1 MRSPAQLFL
10 LLLAVPLFAQ
20 APDPEAAARR
30 LEEARTELAGAKEA
44 AAARYKELEADF
56 GLVRS
61 DLWPTQR
68 GPYVQALSDA
78 SATAEGLLAEFLRAG
93 FLGETT
99 CRRLVAE
106 AMKLLG
112 SAPPGEVL
120 TRALAAVFPEPAFPA
135 CWERAFLD
143 LPEVARIARA
153 SEAVAAAEAALEQ
166 PPVPAPPPAEPD
178 ATDRPPGM
186 VLVPGGRVELGPW
199 TGWVSDLKSNKPL
212 RENIQ
217 GFFIDVHEVTNA
229 SYLAF
234 LAGVAKSS
242 PLWSELPA
250 GFTRD
255 AEGKL
260 AIPEKSE
267 DLPVRGVSYEMA
279 DAYAQ
284 SVDKRLPTEDEWEKA
299 ARGEDSRTYPWGP
312 DFKEGAANIRETG
325 RGAVVPVGSFPEDR
339 SPYGVFDL
347 AGNVPELTASLDG
360 RRPIRG
366 KLKAT
371 DSVILRGGSFEDGK
385 DSAVTTYRWV
395 LPALSRSEIAGF
407 RCVLSERTFKRPAK

>member
-1 MRSPAQLFL
+1 M
-10 LLLAVPLFAQ
+10 
-20 APDPEAAARR
+20 
-30 LEEARTELAGAKEA
+30 AGAKEA

-56 GLVRS
+56 DLVRS
-61 DLWPTQR
+61 DLWPSLR
-68 GPYVQALSDA
+68 APYVQAISDA
-78 SATAEGLLAEFLRAG
+78 SAEGLEAQFLRAG
-93 FLGETT
+93 FLGETA
-99 CRRLVAE
+99 CRRLAAE
-106 AMKLLG
+106 VTKILG

-153 SEAVAAAEAALEQ
+153 SEAVAAAEAALKQ
-166 PPVPAPPPAEPD
+166 PSVPSPPPAEPD
-178 ATDRPPGM
+178 SADHPPGM

-199 TGWVSDLKSNKPL
+199 TGWVSDLKSNKAL

-234 LAGVAKSS
+234 LSSVAKSS
-242 PLWSELPA
+242 PLWSELPV

-255 AEGKL
+255 ADGKL

-267 DLPVRGVSYEMA
+267 NLPVRGVSLEMA
-279 DAYAQ
+279 EAFAQ
-284 SVDKRLPTEDEWEKA
+284 SVGKRLPTEDEWEKA
-299 ARGEDSRTYPWGP
+299 ARGEDSRPYPWGP
-312 DFKEGAANIRETG
+312 DFKDGAANIRETG
-325 RGAVVPVGSFPEDR
+325 LGTSVPVGSFPDDR

-347 AGNVPELTASLDG
+347 AGNVPEITASLDG
-360 RRPIRG
+360 RRPVRG

-407 RCVLSERTFKRPAK
+407 RCVLSERAFKRPAK